1 MENATHDHQ
10 APSNNPEFL
19 GKAGWVKK
27 APCRLLAS
35 YKDSYIHVDKT
46 AIAVYQNE
54 DLTNCIESLD
64 LQNYDKCH
72 ELKSRLMRKHRL
84 ILIRSPK
91 TANEIRNIKF
101 QVQTEEEKEAWI
113 QALNDGINRAKN
125 KVLDEVKMDENSN
138 LQHLTRTRP
147 KGNRNRRP
155 PTRIHMKEVAELSS
169 EGMLRLDL
177 DLLNAAVPNGT
188 YDANS
193 DDTDM
198 PRESNKFVL
207 QCNFTEGAENL
218 LAETQTDL
226 KVLKLPIESPSSL
239 PSHSSSPSSELAGN
253 YQLKHHTHPPNPP
266 PKDMKPSFVLSAPN
280 QKAERPPDSNED
292 KQQEN
297 KNDTARLPQ
306 KKYQTLL
313 HVGDGTTT
321 CIEGI
326 IMENDK
332 AKIIPQMP
340 GSKIMIPT
348 ERKTVFPPLSPNKKH
363 SLSSKFN
370 IQPIEVTTKSQEE
383 EDHASWLKKLVCF
396 SSLSNDSLLNDPTNY
411 SQMFLPTPQ
420 EKRINSDNEC
430 VGWFQHLNAKS
441 AVTGHENTFRMSKT
455 AVSDSDTDVLNISS
469 DGNLM
474 QAAVTA
480 TTKNQSKGS
489 MCRQFKSMPL
499 STKIRSVSFGNLL
512 SDSSHTISSRCH
524 SEAFMRNEVDLITLE
539 NELTLE
545 MQETSELM
553 SSVCQSHMEGD
564 EASIPGNLLMKA
576 MEKLNKADHVLKEL
590 KELKHT
596 KTERKNT
603 W

>member
-1 MENATHDHQ
+1 
-10 APSNNPEFL
+10 
-19 GKAGWVKK
+19 
-27 APCRLLAS
+27 
-35 YKDSYIHVDKT
+35 
-46 AIAVYQNE
+46 
-54 DLTNCIESLD
+54 
-64 LQNYDKCH
+64 
-72 ELKSRLMRKHRL
+72 MRKHRL

-91 TANEIRNIKF
+91 SGNEIRNIKF

-125 KVLDEVKMDENSN
+125 KVLDEV
-138 LQHLTRTRP
+138 
-147 KGNRNRRP
+147 
-155 PTRIHMKEVAELSS
+155 AELSS

-188 YDANS
+188 YDADS

-198 PRESNKFVL
+198 PRDSNKFVL
-207 QCNFTEGAENL
+207 QCKFAEGAENL
-218 LAETQTDL
+218 LAETQTEL

-239 PSHSSSPSSELAGN
+239 PSHSSSSSSELAGN

-266 PKDMKPSFVLSAPN
+266 TKDMKPSFVLSAPN

-292 KQQEN
+292 TQQEN
-297 KNDTARLPQ
+297 KNDIARLPQ
-306 KKYQTLL
+306 KKYQTLI

-326 IMENDK
+326 IMENDR

-370 IQPIEVTTKSQEE
+370 IQPIEDATKSQEE
-383 EDHASWLKKLVCF
+383 EDHASWLKTLVCF

-430 VGWFQHLNAKS
+430 VGWVQHLNAKS

-455 AVSDSDTDVLNISS
+455 TVSDSDTDVLNISS
-469 DGNLM
+469 DGNLT
-474 QAAVTA
+474 QAAVSA

-499 STKIRSVSFGNLL
+499 STKIRSVSFGDLL
-512 SDSSHTISSRCH
+512 SDSSHTISLRCH

-553 SSVCQSHMEGD
+553 SSVCQSHMEGE

-596 KTERKNT
+596 KTERKNS